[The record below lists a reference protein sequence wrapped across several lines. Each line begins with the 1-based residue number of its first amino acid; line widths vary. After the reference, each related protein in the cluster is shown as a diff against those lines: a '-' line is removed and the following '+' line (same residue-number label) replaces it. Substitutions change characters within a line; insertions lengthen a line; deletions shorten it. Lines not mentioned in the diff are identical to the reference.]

1 MMSETFKSTNT
12 SEKFDVDLF
21 GFNDW
26 FTNEMNLSPE
36 VQIDDTELTIEVEW
50 TFFMEMRS
58 WGVKSIGAY
67 ASKVSFTDSMVVTY
81 YDLEDQHHEVEIKED
96 QLNKLISEFEI
107 DTNDQRTID
116 TMFHVD
122 NVEIDIEEKTIEV
135 QF

>member
-1 MMSETFKSTNT
+1 MSETFKSTNT